1 MKRYPS
7 HQSPLFKVTSPA
19 ELAKRLD
26 IELFELEDLANRSD
40 NYKRFKVGHQKKRSI
55 QEPKDR
61 LKRAHLKVTRWLGR
75 IITPDYLHSAVR
87 GRSYISNARAH
98 SADANLLKVD
108 VRSFFENVTTHAVY
122 LFFLDSMK
130 CRSDVSMLLANL
142 LTVDGHL
149 PTGSPVSPILSYFSH
164 RPMFDEISDLAHN
177 LELRFTVYVDDM
189 CLGSGLITRR

>member
-61 LKRAHLKVTRWLGR
+61 L
-75 IITPDYLHSAVR
+75 S
-87 GRSYISNARAH
+87 
-98 SADANLLKVD
+98 
-108 VRSFFENVTTHAVY
+108 E
-122 LFFLDSMK
+122 
-130 CRSDVSMLLANL
+130 
-142 LTVDGHL
+142 
-149 PTGSPVSPILSYFSH
+149 PT
-164 RPMFDEISDLAHN
+164 
-177 LELRFTVYVDDM
+177 
-189 CLGSGLITRR
+189 